1 MNDLHSLLFVFVQRC
16 FLLKFSNLENFLF
29 RFLVFFCS
37 WFDCSLYFFTF
48 CFLLFTC
55 FFFDQGFFKKDEM
68 KNTPLFICVLGLE
81 TRISTRT
88 SLFRPLHS
96 HSNTTRRIIFR
107 TKIIIIAMRCVF
119 RVWSTWWI
127 WMQQFCHA
135 CDWIL
140 LISLAMRRLF
150 AL

>member
-1 MNDLHSLLFVFVQRC
+1 MTYTRYCLFSFNVV

-37 WFDCSLYFFTF
+37 WFNCFVLF
-48 CFLLFTC
+48 FLLFASLLYTW
-55 FFFDQGFFKKDEM
+55 FFLIRVFKKDEM
-68 KNTPLFICVLGLE
+68 KNTPLFVCVSGLE

-88 SLFRPLHS
+88 SLFCSLHS

-119 RVWSTWWI
+119 RVWSIWWI